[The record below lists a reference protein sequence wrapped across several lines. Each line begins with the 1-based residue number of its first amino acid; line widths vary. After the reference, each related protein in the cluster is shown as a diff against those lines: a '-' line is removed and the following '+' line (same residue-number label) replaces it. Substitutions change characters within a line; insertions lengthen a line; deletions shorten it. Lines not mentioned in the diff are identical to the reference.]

1 MLKNLNIWFLSSLLV
16 SLGVLIPIVT
26 VFFSFFEETSNYYQI
41 LKDTFLFEYIFNS
54 FILLICVLAL
64 TFIIGTT
71 CAYLV
76 SFYKFPF
83 SNFFKWSLILGFA
96 VPPYIYAYSLTAF
109 FENYGTAFT
118 ILINLFG
125 EGEYNKYI
133 PKFDGLLGAV
143 LSLSFSLFAYVYIL
157 SRASFLYQS
166 QNLIDLGR
174 SLGFSKFKSLYSLIL
189 PAARPAIVAG
199 LSLVAMETLAEFG
212 AVDFFSINTLTTG
225 IYNSWI
231 TFDDLAFSN
240 RLSFFL
246 LIFIFACFII
256 ENFSRRNAKYHFNS
270 RGGFKHK
277 EKITLTGKKSFFAF
291 LFCFI
296 IENYSRKKAKYHFN
310 SRGGFKQKE
319 KIKLSGKKSFFA
331 FLFCFIIFF
340 LSFLFPLSQM
350 LYWTIKFPENL
361 FDIDIISLTLNTIY
375 LVILS
380 SIVLILFSLLSNYGN
395 RVSRNKI
402 LNFLSTISISGYA
415 IPGVILAVAFITFI
429 AWFDDN
435 VVKSLGF
442 LSIKKIFIGSILG
455 LVLVYFVRF
464 YSLAFNGIKS
474 GYEKINISVDES
486 SYLLGYSKKK
496 TFLNIHIPFL
506 RNSLLFVAILIS
518 LEIIREL
525 PITLILRP
533 FNFETFATTAYIS
546 ASEDLLEA
554 AAVPSLFLI
563 LIATLFIMFTS
574 KYILRE
580 NER

>member
-1 MLKNLNIWFLSSLLV
+1 MFKNLNFWLLSSLLI
-16 SLGVLIPIVT
+16 SIGVLIPIFT
-26 VFFSFFEETSNYYQI
+26 VFFSFFEDTSNYYQI

-54 FILLICVLAL
+54 TILLISVLIL
-64 TFIIGTT
+64 TFLIGVT

-76 SFYKFPF
+76 SFYKFPL
-83 SNFFKWSLILGFA
+83 SDFFKWALILSFA

-118 ILINLFG
+118 ILTNLFG
-125 EGEYNKYI
+125 EGEYNKNI
-133 PKFDGLLGAV
+133 PKFDGLFGAV

-174 SLGFSKFKSLYSLIL
+174 NLGLSKFKSLYTLIL
-189 PAARPAIVAG
+189 PAARPAIFAG

-212 AVDFFSINTLTTG
+212 AVDFFSINSLTTG
-225 IYNSWI
+225 IYHSWI
-231 TFDDLAFSN
+231 AFDDLAFSN

-256 ENFSRRNAKYHFNS
+256 ENFSR
-270 RGGFKHK
+270 
-277 EKITLTGKKSFFAF
+277 
-291 LFCFI
+291 
-296 IENYSRKKAKYHFN
+296 KKAKYHFN

-319 KIKLSGKKSFFA
+319 KIILSGNKSFFA
-331 FLFCFIIFF
+331 FIFCFIIFF

-350 LYWTIKFPENL
+350 LYWTMKFPENL
-361 FDIDIISLTLNTIY
+361 FDINIFSLTLNTIY

-380 SIVLILFSLLSNYGN
+380 SFVLIIFSLISNYGN

-415 IPGVILAVAFITFI
+415 IPGVILAVAFITFV
-429 AWFDDN
+429 AWFDEN
-435 VVKSLGF
+435 IVKSLGF
-442 LSIKKIFIGSILG
+442 LSIKKVFIGSVLG

-486 SYLLGYSKKK
+486 SYLLGYSKQK

-506 RNSLLFVAILIS
+506 RNSLLFVTILIS

-563 LIATLFIMFTS
+563 LIATIFIMFTS

-580 NER
+580 K

>member
-1 MLKNLNIWFLSSLLV
+1 MVKNFNIWFLSSLLI

-54 FILLICVLAL
+54 FVLLVCVLVF

-83 SNFFKWSLILGFA
+83 SDFFKWALILSFA

-118 ILINLFG
+118 ILTNLFG

-133 PKFDGLLGAV
+133 PKFDGLFGAV
-143 LSLSFSLFAYVYIL
+143 LSLSFSLYAYVYIL

-174 SLGFSKFKSLYSLIL
+174 SLGFSKLKSLYSLIL
-189 PAARPAIVAG
+189 PSARPAIVAG

-256 ENFSRRNAKYHFNS
+256 EN
-270 RGGFKHK
+270 
-277 EKITLTGKKSFFAF
+277 
-291 LFCFI
+291 
-296 IENYSRKKAKYHFN
+296 YSRKKAKYHFN

-319 KIKLSGKKSFFA
+319 KIKLTGKKSFFA

-380 SIVLILFSLLSNYGN
+380 SIVLILFSLISNYGN
-395 RVSRNKI
+395 RVSRNKV

-429 AWFDDN
+429 AWFDEN
-435 VVKSLGF
+435 IVKTLGL
-442 LSIKKIFIGSILG
+442 LSIKKIFIGSVLG

-486 SYLLGYSKKK
+486 SYLLGYSKQK
-496 TFLNIHIPFL
+496 TFLNIHVPFL

-563 LIATLFIMFTS
+563 LIATIFIIFTA

-580 NER
+580 NEK

>member
-1 MLKNLNIWFLSSLLV
+1 MFKNLNFWLLSSLLI
-16 SLGVLIPIVT
+16 SIGVLIPIFT
-26 VFFSFFEETSNYYQI
+26 VFFSFFEDTSNYYQI

-54 FILLICVLAL
+54 TILLISVLIL
-64 TFIIGTT
+64 TFLIGTT

-76 SFYKFPF
+76 SFYKFPL
-83 SNFFKWSLILGFA
+83 SDFFKWSLILSFA

-118 ILINLFG
+118 ILTNLFG
-125 EGEYNKYI
+125 EGEYNKNI

-174 SLGFSKFKSLYSLIL
+174 NLGLSKFKSLYTLIL
-189 PAARPAIVAG
+189 PAARPAIFAG

-231 TFDDLAFSN
+231 AFDDLAFSN

-256 ENFSRRNAKYHFNS
+256 ENFSR
-270 RGGFKHK
+270 
-277 EKITLTGKKSFFAF
+277 
-291 LFCFI
+291 
-296 IENYSRKKAKYHFN
+296 KKAKYHFN
-310 SRGGFKQKE
+310 SKGGFKQKE
-319 KIKLSGKKSFFA
+319 KIILSGNKSFFA
-331 FLFCFIIFF
+331 FIFCFIIFF

-350 LYWTIKFPENL
+350 LYWTMKFPENL
-361 FDIDIISLTLNTIY
+361 FDINIFSLTLNTIY

-380 SIVLILFSLLSNYGN
+380 SIVLIIFSLISNYGN

-415 IPGVILAVAFITFI
+415 IPGVILAVAFITFV
-429 AWFDDN
+429 AWFDEN
-435 VVKSLGF
+435 IVKSLGF
-442 LSIKKIFIGSILG
+442 LSIKKVFIGSVLG

-486 SYLLGYSKKK
+486 SYLLGYSKQK

-506 RNSLLFVAILIS
+506 RNSLLFVTILIS

-563 LIATLFIMFTS
+563 LIATIFIMFTS

-580 NER
+580 K